1 MPAARAQQIGGQTEL
16 AVRRKSTWSLRC
28 KGLSMSSLPLLADTW
43 TRTISGITGP
53 NPLSHYRKYLVYC
66 HKCATFSQGESVSGG
81 IVANVD
87 DLVQAMEAA
96 ATPENARVLARYFKA
111 APGSYG
117 EGDIFLGLKLSELR
131 QMAKPYISSAFEP
144 DQWLPLLRSPIHE
157 HRQIT
162 LVVMSERAKRLLKRG
177 PEEELRLIYDTYLDN
192 TRYVNNWD
200 LVDVSCGPIV
210 GGYLLDRDR
219 SPLYELVRSDLLW
232 ERRIAMVSSQ
242 TFLTR
247 GETSDLYRL
256 AEILLPDSHDL
267 IHKAVGWS
275 LREAGKKV
283 DRDELRHFLD
293 QHASTMPR
301 TALRYAIEHF
311 DPAERQHYLA
321 IPRASAPNAIGGR
334 KR

>member
-1 MPAARAQQIGGQTEL
+1 MVGQAQASAL
-16 AVRRKSTWSLRC
+16 
-28 KGLSMSSLPLLADTW
+28 
-43 TRTISGITGP
+43 
-53 NPLSHYRKYLVYC
+53 H
-66 HKCATFSQGESVSGG
+66 G
-81 IVANVD
+81 IVTIMD
-87 DLVQAMEAA
+87 DLARAMEAA
-96 ATPENARVLARYFKA
+96 ASPENARVLARYFKV

-131 QMAKPYISSAFEP
+131 QLAKPYVSSVFEP
-144 DQWLPLLRSPIHE
+144 EQWLPLLHSPIHE

-162 LVVMSERAKRLLKRG
+162 LVVMSERAKKLLKRG
-177 PEEELRLIYDTYLDN
+177 SDEELRLIYDTYLGN

-219 SPLYELVRSDLLW
+219 LPLYRLARSDLLW

-242 TFLTR
+242 TFLIR

-256 AEILLPDSHDL
+256 AEILLPDRHDL

-283 DRDELRHFLD
+283 DRDELRRFLD
-293 QHASTMPR
+293 QHASIMPR

-321 IPRASAPNAIGGR
+321 LARAAAPTRGR
-334 KR
+334 